1 MLCRD
6 VKPIGRGICG
16 ELHFTADAS
25 GSGGTRA
32 PFWRRTSAKVGGVM
46 EAAERSTPNRVSPG
60 KGCSVLRHRPVSMFQ
75 MRRVPS
81 LEALMHC
88 RPSAVTETA
97 LIQSVCPS
105 SVCKH
110 EPFPMSQMRR
120 VPSSEALTHC
130 RPSAVT
136 DTVRTQ
142 SVWPFK
148 VCKHFPLSISQ
159 IRKVLSAEALTHRR
173 PSAVTDTDLTH
184 SVWPSKCV
192 SIFHVLCPRCAKF
205 CRQKH

>member
-110 EPFPMSQMRR
+110 EPFPMSQMRK
-120 VPSSEALTHC
+120 VPS
-130 RPSAVT
+130 P
-136 DTVRTQ
+136 
-142 SVWPFK
+142 
-148 VCKHFPLSISQ
+148 
-159 IRKVLSAEALTHRR
+159 EALTHRY
-173 PSAVTDTDLTH
+173 PSAVTATAVTSH
-184 SVWPSKCV
+184 ECPSGAKV
-192 SIFHVLCPRCAKF
+192 SLATWVL
-205 CRQKH
+205 